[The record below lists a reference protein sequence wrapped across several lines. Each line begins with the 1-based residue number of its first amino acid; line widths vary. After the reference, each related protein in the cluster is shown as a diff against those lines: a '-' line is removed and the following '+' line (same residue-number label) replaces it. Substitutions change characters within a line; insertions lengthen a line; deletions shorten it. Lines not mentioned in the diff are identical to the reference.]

1 LASAQIKTTPKQE
14 TVTTGSGFGSWGC
27 VMLFREEDED
37 EETLPFEDRAEAG
50 RILATKLSAYSGRD
64 DVLVL
69 GLPRGG
75 VPVAFQVAQA
85 LKAPLDVFVVRK
97 LGTPWNRELGMGA
110 IAPGGVQI
118 LDLSIVRELC
128 VTDQAIREVAAEEL
142 QELERRERLYRSGR
156 PPLSVAG
163 KTVILVDDGIA
174 TGSSILAA
182 VAALRRQQAARIV
195 VAIPVAPAHACSA
208 IRMEADEVVSV
219 AEPEMFFAVSQWY
232 ADFSQTTDDDVRA
245 LLEEAGRSMPRAA

>member
-1 LASAQIKTTPKQE
+1 
-14 TVTTGSGFGSWGC
+14 
-27 VMLFREEDED
+27 MLFREEDDED

-75 VPVAFQVAQA
+75 VPVAFEVAQS
-85 LKAPLDVFVVRK
+85 LRVPLDVFVVRK

-110 IAPGGVQI
+110 IAPSGVQI
-118 LDLSIVRELC
+118 LDLSMVRELC
-128 VTDQAIREVAAEEL
+128 VTDEAIREVAAEEL

-163 KTVILVDDGIA
+163 RTVILVDDGIA

-182 VAALRRQQAARIV
+182 IAALRRQQAARIV
-195 VAIPVAPAHACSA
+195 VAIPVAPAIACSA
-208 IRMEADEVVSV
+208 IRMEADELVSV
-219 AEPEMFFAVSQWY
+219 AEPAMFFAVSQWY
-232 ADFSQTTDDDVRA
+232 ADFGQTTDDDVCA
-245 LLEEAGRSMPRAA
+245 LLWEANRSLPRAA